1 MKTYVNEEKNVNIAF
16 DDDLDVRAIVSD
28 NDVIVGIFSHNKS
41 EEHLVINFIVNRDAD
56 VILEKFGTDDINLKL
71 FGKTEMLLTER
82 SIRCHFKVS
91 SNATLT
97 IGTYSSYCTQGDI
110 YDLEH
115 NATLRVLGELFSY
128 EKKTLNQLT
137 ATDNSK
143 AIIDSGEWDADVRH
157 SAKVTFG
164 KSTIAQICMHGNN
177 ASLTATGSCFLKI
190 TPTRKPRI
198 EAQGFAHIILFGDV
212 KVETINF
219 FGSITRQT
227 QKVKKPIIVY
237 KKLRGSLICELLLK
251 KGQTF
256 QSESYTKCITD
267 RALVKSIY
275 RIGKNGKSYFQK
287 GLSLYSKDF
296 VYEVGK
302 MVVADSY
309 DESQDDYLH
318 GIRFFLTE
326 KEATDYRY

>member
-1 MKTYVNEEKNVNIAF
+1 MKTYVNKERNVNIAF

-56 VILEKFGTDDINLKL
+56 VILEKFGSDDINLKL

-91 SNATLT
+91 GNATLT
-97 IGTYSSYCTQGDI
+97 IGTYSSHHTQGDI

-115 NATLRVLGELFSY
+115 NATLRVLGELFSD
-128 EKKTLNQLT
+128 EKKLNQLT

-143 AIIDSGEWDADVRH
+143 AIIDSGEWVGNVWH

-164 KSTIAQICMHGNN
+164 KSTIAQICMHGND

-198 EAQGFAHIILFGDV
+198 EAQGFAHIILFGDA

-219 FGSITRQT
+219 FGSITRPT

-237 KKLRGSLICELLLK
+237 KKLRGSLICELVLK

-256 QSESYTKCITD
+256 QSESYTKCVTD

-309 DESQDDYLH
+309 DKSADASLH
-318 GIRFFLTE
+318 GIHFFLTE
-326 KEATDYRY
+326 EEAIEYGY